1 MDAQRRRHSGTGG
14 DAVRVALAEDSVLLR
29 HGLARLLADEGFDVI
44 AQCED
49 AEQLMRKLSAH
60 AVDVVI
66 LDIRLPPTHTDEGLR
81 AALEIRE
88 TYPDTA
94 VLVLSQYVELGL
106 AMKLLADSAEGT
118 GYLLKD
124 RISDVKE
131 FVAAVKR
138 VAGGGSAIDPIIVST
153 LLSKRRSDD
162 PLIELTPREREV
174 LELMA
179 TGSSN
184 QGIAD
189 KLVITLRAVEKY
201 VSSIFGKL
209 GLPSTASQSRRVLAV
224 LLFLRG

>member
-1 MDAQRRRHSGTGG
+1 MDAKRRRHSGTGG

-60 AVDVVI
+60 AVDVAI

-124 RISDVKE
+124 RISDVTE

>member
-1 MDAQRRRHSGTGG
+1 
-14 DAVRVALAEDSVLLR
+14 VRVAIAEDSVLLR
-29 HGLARLLADEGFDVI
+29 EGLARLLGDAGFEVV

-49 AEQLMRKLSAH
+49 ADGLLRKASSHDL
-60 AVDVVI
+60 DVAIV
-66 LDIRLPPTHTDEGLR
+66 DIRLPPTHSDEGLR

-88 TYPDTA
+88 HHPSMG

-106 AMKLLADSAEGT
+106 AMQLLADSADGV

-131 FVAAVKR
+131 FVAAVER
-138 VAGGGSAIDPIIVST
+138 VAAGGSAIDPIIVST
-153 LLSKRRSDD
+153 LLSRRRTND
-162 PLIELTPREREV
+162 PLAELTPREREV

-189 KLVITLRAVEKY
+189 ALVITLRAVEKY

-209 GLPSTASQSRRVLAV
+209 GLPSTGSESRRVLAV
-224 LLFLRG
+224 LLVLRS